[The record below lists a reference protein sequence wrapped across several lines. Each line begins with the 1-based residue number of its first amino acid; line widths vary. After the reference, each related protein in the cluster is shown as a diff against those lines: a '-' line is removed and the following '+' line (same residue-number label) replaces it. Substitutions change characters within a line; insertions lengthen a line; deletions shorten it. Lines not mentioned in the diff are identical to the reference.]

1 MVDTA
6 EILQRKVSLN
16 SFGEHKNSTVEPL
29 TSVAEPLI
37 GPKKFPNKLKFNFD
51 VDSPKPG
58 K

>member
-6 EILQRKVSLN
+6 EILQRKVSLK

-29 TSVAEPLI
+29 TSTAEPLT
-37 GPKKFPNKLKFNFD
+37 GPKKFPNRLKFNFD
-51 VDSPKPG
+51 VDRSKPG